1 MPGRQNGFT
10 YAGDIFPSS
19 YFYTNDLGKP
29 ELVLS
34 GRGEV
39 ATSRVPGIAQVP
51 DPDLLKRWTAVHA
64 AFRAPSTR

>member
-1 MPGRQNGFT
+1 
-10 YAGDIFPSS
+10 
-19 YFYTNDLGKP
+19 
-29 ELVLS
+29 VLS